1 VSSPHYSDNLCSC
14 TPHLCTASLA
24 AGQKLEQ
31 LGQLGCWPLL
41 PRRSVSQGPEWAAG
55 GTMDGRP
62 EPPNYQDLPKTVN
75 KWDRQ
80 LQVRGE

>member
-1 VSSPHYSDNLCSC
+1 
-14 TPHLCTASLA
+14 
-24 AGQKLEQ
+24 
-31 LGQLGCWPLL
+31 
-41 PRRSVSQGPEWAAG
+41 
-55 GTMDGRP
+55 MDGRP